1 MKKTSPSKCEFSI
14 FISISSMLARE
25 DLTRWGGK
33 DQNRVIQKYDLSDN
47 LSFKFPPPNLNIS
60 GIKSPK
66 SDRDAPEGLPSRERS
81 ISEPNVNSIIT
92 DRPLPQDFSH
102 LKNDRKDIRSKLIFF
117 TIKIKK

>member
-1 MKKTSPSKCEFSI
+1 
-14 FISISSMLARE
+14 MLARE